1 MTTEDLHGILFCMQV
16 MNQLPNIE
24 PDAVFDLGEL
34 GCGDLI
40 VALLKAMRTLETGQI
55 AQVHAVDPGAPVDI
69 AAWCNMIGND
79 LLADCCG
86 EDSAYFYIKKGDR
99 T

>member
-1 MTTEDLHGILFCMQV
+1 MKATTDLPDI
-16 MNQLPNIE
+16 I

-40 VALLKAMRTLETGQI
+40 IALLKSMRTLESGQI
-55 AQVHAVDPGAPVDI
+55 ARVRALDPGAPVDI
-69 AAWCNMIGND
+69 AAWCNMKGNE

-86 EDSAYFYIKKGDR
+86 EENAYFFIMKGDNS
-99 T
+99 

>member
-1 MTTEDLHGILFCMQV
+1 MEERNIL
-16 MNQLPNIE
+16 PKIK

-40 VALLKAMRTLETGQI
+40 IALLKSMRTLETGQI

-69 AAWCNMIGND
+69 AAWCNMIGNE

-86 EDSAYFYIKKGDR
+86 EDNAYFYIKKGEK

>member
-1 MTTEDLHGILFCMQV
+1 MKATIDLPDI
-16 MNQLPNIE
+16 I

-40 VALLKAMRTLETGQI
+40 IALLKSMRTLEPGQV
-55 AQVHAVDPGAPVDI
+55 AQVHALDPGAPVDI
-69 AAWCNMIGND
+69 AAWCNMKGNV

-86 EDSAYFYIKKGDR
+86 EDNAYFYIQKGDNS
-99 T
+99 